1 MKRLCSVCV
10 RGGSKGVPNKNI
22 RPLFGKPLL
31 IHSLDQARQSGLFD
45 CIVVSSD
52 SPKILQLAEEW
63 GVDHAIERPE
73 ELATDTA
80 AKLPVIQHC
89 CRAAER
95 LSGML
100 FETVVDLDATSPLRN
115 QDDLEGVLELLE
127 KRTLHGDLITNVITG
142 TPARRS
148 PYFNLIE
155 LDESGGIHKSG
166 VQKRWR
172 EMLINPEASL
182 QDTLKVLERVDKIV
196 FVVDSTQHLLGTV
209 TDHDVHT
216 ALLKGLTIESSVNR
230 IMESHPTIALEQMD
244 EEEILGIFQK
254 SSLLH
259 LPVLD
264 KNKRLVNVRSMD
276 TIVRRQDAPP
286 CFDMNASIYAW
297 WRDSLLKARDV
308 IQSSTRLYVMP
319 EERSVDIDSEL
330 DFHWVEFLMNDE
342 QKSAQ

>member
-1 MKRLCSVCV
+1 MKSLCSVCV

-22 RPLFGKPLL
+22 RPLLGKPLL
-31 IHSLDQARQSGLFD
+31 LHSLDQAKESGLFD

-52 SPKILQLAEEW
+52 SNEILQLAEEW

-89 CRAAER
+89 FLTAET
-95 LSGML
+95 LSGMT
-100 FETVVDLDATSPLRN
+100 FDSAVDLDATSPLRN
-115 QDDLEGVLELLE
+115 QADLKGVVNLLE
-127 KRTLHGDLITNVITG
+127 SHDSTTNVITG
-142 TPARRS
+142 APAHRS

-182 QDTLKVLERVDKIV
+182 QDTLEVLERVDKIV

-230 IMESHPTIALEQMD
+230 VMESHPTIALEEMD

-264 KNKRLVNVRSMD
+264 KNKRLINVRSMD

-330 DFHWVEFLMNDE
+330 DFRWVEFLMNDK